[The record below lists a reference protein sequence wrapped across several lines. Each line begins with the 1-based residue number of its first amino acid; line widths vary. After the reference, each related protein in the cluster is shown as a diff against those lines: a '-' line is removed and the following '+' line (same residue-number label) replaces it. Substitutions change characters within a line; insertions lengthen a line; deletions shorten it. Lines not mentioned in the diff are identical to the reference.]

1 MDDSNQLKQLIEE
14 IKIIKEKIDALER
27 EQRMIREDILS
38 GNAKEHMKKRMLQ
51 NPVEKMVLKKEKI
64 DKEIKIEI

>member
-1 MDDSNQLKQLIEE
+1 MDDSTLYKQLIEE

-38 GNAKEHMKKRMLQ
+38 DNATEHMKKRMLH
-51 NPVEKMVLKKEKI
+51 NPAEKMVLKKEKI
-64 DKEIKIEI
+64 DKEIKIKI